1 MATPTLPPPPSP
13 LADEGVAL
21 PEAAIA
27 EPLTL
32 TAVEAP
38 EPSSDDFD
46 LVVIVAASAAG
57 GGVAVLLLLVAV
69 VCACRRQHAS
79 KNRVVWE
86 AGGPAATSPPI
97 AAPRIVIE
105 GTEIDVNDAPLA
117 AAARRPPPVGMPHTP
132 PGGGGD
138 RDDPRVAQLEWLQ
151 KSCAARMRKDAE
163 ELQQLEAQI
172 AAMRPALAVSRDDS
186 CDSCDERAEDDGP
199 QSPVGSMLRF
209 SQIALGTRG
218 RMMSYRV

>member
-13 LADEGVAL
+13 LAVAL
-21 PEAAIA
+21 PEAAIP

-38 EPSSDDFD
+38 EPSSDID

-86 AGGPAATSPPI
+86 AGGPASTSPPI

-132 PGGGGD
+132 PGRGGD
-138 RDDPRVAQLEWLQ
+138 SDDPRVAQLEWLQ

-172 AAMRPALAVSRDDS
+172 AAMRPSLAVSRDDS